1 MNELLIL
8 NNPFIGPLG
17 EPIAI
22 KMSKYDIE
30 RKFARK

>member
-1 MNELLIL
+1 MNDLLQL
-8 NNPFIGPLG
+8 PNTFVCPCGKSV
-17 EPIAI
+17 AI